1 MFSGCNNLSNLDV
14 SGFDTGNVTDMRWM
28 FSGCSNLSN
37 LDVSGFDTG
46 NVTDMGEMFFG
57 CNILSNLDVSGFDT
71 GNVKDMWGMF
81 SGCSNLMIIHTP
93 RGVQESVILPVSEDY
108 GPWFAPSG
116 AIITELPID
125 LSQSILIQ
133 RFPIAVKYVPY
144 EASLQG
150 NKQTDNVTYILE
162 SGSLPQGIE
171 LRQDGVIIGVPLE
184 AGNFSFSVRRT
195 DNSNH
200 TDAVVSYVLTVR
212 ENTNADVK
220 AVSDPGYE
228 LIEYVPDLDMGSL
241 TAGGSHTLVS
251 RGEFS
256 EFVAVYLNGRK
267 LIEGTDYTA
276 ESGSTRITIIDET
289 LTGEGAGTHTIGI
302 EFRTADN
309 TLRRAAQNYTVT
321 GDTNSGNG
329 GDTDN
334 DDNDN
339 NNNNDSGN
347 DDNSNN
353 ETGSD
358 NNISDNDSGNN
369 NNDNSNNDH
378 TSSDSSVDPTPDFIT
393 YVIQRG
399 DTLWRLAARYYG
411 TGRFWTR
418 IYQDNQAILRNPN
431 LLRVG
436 QVLTIYLD
444 GRAESDRE
452 QGFAPV
458 ETAGTYT
465 VRSGDSLWKIAASFY
480 RRGSLWRRIYQ
491 ANLDK
496 ITDPGRI
503 HIGQV
508 FTIPGE

>member
-1 MFSGCNNLSNLDV
+1 M
-14 SGFDTGNVTDMRWM
+14 
-28 FSGCSNLSN
+28 
-37 LDVSGFDTG
+37 
-46 NVTDMGEMFFG
+46 
-57 CNILSNLDVSGFDT
+57 
-71 GNVKDMWGMF
+71 
-81 SGCSNLMIIHTP
+81 
-93 RGVQESVILPVSEDY
+93 PVSDEQ
-108 GPWFAPSG
+108 GAWFEPG
-116 AIITELPID
+116 GTVITKLPMA
-125 LSQSILIQ
+125 LSQSVLIQ
-133 RFPIAVKYVPY
+133 RFPMAVKYVPY

-358 NNISDNDSGNN
+358 NNISDNDSGNGSN
-369 NNDNSNNDH
+369 SGETSDNNNSNNDVTDSGSSNNDNSNNDH

-444 GRAESDRE
+444 GRAESDTE
-452 QGFAPV
+452 EGFAPV

-496 ITDPGRI
+496 IADPGRI